1 MIGTHRGCLST
12 NNLNVVCWQQ
22 IGQTRVKR
30 IKSENVGMRKISEFI
45 ESSILKL
52 SANAT
57 LRRIN
62 SICPI
67 KCCGRQLFDDEILLK
82 HICGRDDSNR
92 IIPNAQRLPS
102 DNHQQVMK
110 N

>member
-12 NNLNVVCWQQ
+12 NNLNVVSWQQ
-22 IGQTRVKR
+22 IGQTRFKR

-45 ESSILKL
+45 LSSILKL

-57 LRRIN
+57 SRRIN

-82 HICGRDDSNR
+82 ISAVVVIQIGYYRMLNDC
-92 IIPNAQRLPS
+92 
-102 DNHQQVMK
+102 QVVTTNK
-110 N
+110 L